1 MNKRRINT
9 AALGLVLLFGLLCCG
24 GARMDYPLAAVKTNA
39 GVLVAG
45 SLQADPETGKFYL
58 RLQVNNSSTGMIRAE
73 WSMVRLYTDTGL
85 MNLPLREVSEAAEI
99 AAGDKAI
106 YDLEFHPV
114 NDGLLYQK
122 IGRKGGFCP
131 EYRVDLSFLK
141 NSAGVVLFNEP
152 LSFRATEAGYREYGK
167 KHAIRTQFYSF
178 VPDRKEFEQR
188 HLAYW
193 AGMEKKHAAH
203 DHHAGPP
210 PSLFISGEE
219 LMLPQV
225 LLKLVPYRMGGRLY
239 AFLKLVNRS
248 DGLLLDTAG
257 IILKAGGREYR
268 PVNNFSAV
276 KGPDMKAE
284 SPSRLA
290 MTRNARLEFHFDF
303 GPSPDAADLVLA
315 LPGLLAD
322 NKKPLFVLE
331 FPYRQGAG
339 NQ

>member
-1 MNKRRINT
+1 MNRRRMNI
-9 AALGLVLLFGLLCCG
+9 AALGLVVLFGLLCCG
-24 GARMDYPLAAVKTNA
+24 GARLDYPLVAAKTDA
-39 GVLVAG
+39 GVRVSG
-45 SLQADPETGKFYL
+45 SLQADPETGRFYL
-58 RLQVNNSSTGMIRAE
+58 RLQVNNASPGMIRAE
-73 WSMVRLYTDTGL
+73 WGMVRLHTDAGL
-85 MNLPLREVSEAAEI
+85 MNLPLREVTDTTEI
-99 AAGDKAI
+99 AAGEKAT
-106 YDLEFHPV
+106 YELEFHPV
-114 NDGLLYQK
+114 NDGLVYQK
-122 IGRKGGFCP
+122 IGRKGSFCP

-141 NSAGVVLFNEP
+141 NNTGVVLFNEP
-152 LSFRATEAGYREYGK
+152 LSFRAIEAGYRDYGK
-167 KHAIRTQFYSF
+167 KHANRILFYSF
-178 VPDRKEFEQR
+178 VPDRKAFEER

-193 AGMEKKHAAH
+193 AGMEKKHADH

-219 LMLPQV
+219 LMLSQV

-268 PVNNFSAV
+268 PVNGFSAV
-276 KGPDMKAE
+276 KGPDMKVE
-284 SPSRLA
+284 TPSRLA

-303 GPSPDAADLVLA
+303 GPVPDAAELVLA

-322 NKKPLFVLE
+322 NKKPLFALE
-331 FPYRQGAG
+331 FPYRQSAG